1 MSRTGDQDWFNMLSW
16 SHPGLVYI
24 LPCVYNWQT
33 SVQVTQCEKSPIFC
47 KSSSLMA
54 SGYIFVELTEAPTLY
69 KLKHLKSM
77 MYVHERHS

>member
-33 SVQVTQCEKSPIFC
+33 SVQVTQCGNNPIFC
-47 KSSSLMA
+47 KADICL
-54 SGYIFVELTEAPTLY
+54 IILKPHILWLY
-69 KLKHLKSM
+69 FCGA
-77 MYVHERHS
+77 YRGTYPV